1 MGLWF
6 FLPADDGGPGGPV
19 FRILEA
25 RRGYLGAM
33 LTRLERRL
41 QLLHEGWRRVMTPPS
56 AIALCRDFAGARPPT
71 PCCEDP

>member
-1 MGLWF
+1 
-6 FLPADDGGPGGPV
+6 
-19 FRILEA
+19 
-25 RRGYLGAM
+25 M